1 MNYFLTIIEFGWF
14 HSRNS
19 SYFKDKL
26 SPIMLLVVSFWLAT
40 QTFALYK
47 YAVVFDDEGIRD
59 VFIQQE
65 IIDDCQDKSIDKTEP
80 ATTMKGNN
88 EDASHSDE
96 TENKPEKHVH
106 F

>member
-1 MNYFLTIIEFGWF
+1 
-14 HSRNS
+14 
-19 SYFKDKL
+19 
-26 SPIMLLVVSFWLAT
+26 MLLLVSFCLAT

-47 YAVVFDDEGIRD
+47 YAVVFDDGGSED

-65 IIDDCQDKSIDKTEP
+65 IIEDGQDKSIDKTEP
-80 ATTMKGNN
+80 AAKMKGNN

-96 TENKPEKHVH
+96 SENKPEKHVH